1 MSAVKKILGVVC
13 AISLIIVCFFSAMD
27 ILLYGC
33 KGFIP
38 NEYRKLGVAETVGV
52 SQEDLDVVSTEMMQY
67 LKGQREH
74 LSDIVTTIDGVPNT
88 PFFNEREC
96 AHMEDV
102 RTLFLGGMSLRMW
115 CAILCAVIILVL
127 IIWEKKESVHTLA
140 HGMITGTIIFL
151 VAVGA
156 LAAWAA
162 GDFNSFWTVFHL
174 LFFTG
179 DSWLFDPSTSRMI
192 NMLPEQFFSD
202 TVISIIAIF
211 AAMIAILLTAS
222 VIILKKQR
230 KKA

>member
-1 MSAVKKILGVVC
+1 MSAVKKILGVIC

-52 SQEDLDVVSTEMMQY
+52 SDEDLDVVSTQMMQY
-67 LKGQREH
+67 LKGQREN
-74 LSDIVTTIDGVPNT
+74 LSDIVTTIDGVPDT

-96 AHMEDV
+96 AHMADV
-102 RTLFLGGMSLRMW
+102 RTLFLGGMELRKW
-115 CAILCAVIILVL
+115 CAILCAVIIVVL
-127 IIWEKKESVHTLA
+127 ILWEKKKSVYTLA
-140 HGMITGTIIFL
+140 KGMITGTIIFL
-151 VAVGA
+151 AVVAA
-156 LAAWAA
+156 LAIWALN
-162 GDFNSFWTVFHL
+162 DFNLFWTVFHL

-179 DSWLFDPSTSRMI
+179 DTWLFDPATSRMI

-202 TVISIIAIF
+202 TVIMIIAIF
-211 AAMIAILLTAS
+211 AAMIAILLVAS
-222 VIILKKQR
+222 AIILKKKR